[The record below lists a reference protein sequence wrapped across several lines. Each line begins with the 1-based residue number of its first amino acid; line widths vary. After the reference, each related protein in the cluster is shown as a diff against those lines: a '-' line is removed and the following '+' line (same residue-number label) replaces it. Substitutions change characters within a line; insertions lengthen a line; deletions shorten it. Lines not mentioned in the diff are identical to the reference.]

1 MLQPKHTKYRK
12 HQKGRNKGIQ
22 SNQPKLNNGKFAIIS
37 MGNARLSANQ
47 IEAVRRVMTRK
58 FKRSGQIW
66 VLAHPSLSVSK
77 KPLEVRM
84 GKGKGSVSHWVC
96 RIKKGQ
102 ILYEMDG
109 VDSSRAKQASIL
121 ANSKLPIKTKFF
133 SI

>member
-1 MLQPKHTKYRK
+1 MLEPKQTKFRK
-12 HQKGRNKGIQ
+12 QQKGRNKGIQ

-37 MGNARLSANQ
+37 LANARLSASQ

-58 FKRSGQIW
+58 FKRNGQIW
-66 VLAHPSLSVSK
+66 VLAHPSLSISK

-84 GKGKGSVSHWVC
+84 GKGKGAVSQWVC

-109 VDSSRAKQASIL
+109 IDLSRAKQASIL
-121 ANSKLPIKTKFF
+121 ADSKLPIKTKFY

>member
-1 MLQPKHTKYRK
+1 MLEPKRTKFRK
-12 HQKGRNKGIQ
+12 QQKGRNKGIQ
-22 SNQPKLNNGKFAIIS
+22 SNQPKLSKGKFAIIS
-37 MGNARLSANQ
+37 LANARLSSNQ
-47 IEAVRRVMTRK
+47 IEAVRRVMSRK

-109 VDSSRAKQASIL
+109 IDLSRAKQGSIL
-121 ANSKLPIKTKFF
+121 ANSKLPIKTLFY